1 MAASL
6 GKGARTR
13 ACPDHSGVISPDL
26 GDDPTDTPGLSSQ
39 EPSSEPLAGEE
50 WRRSWP
56 PPSYWIKV
64 GLALIGAVVA
74 LFLLGLLRG
83 TLLVV
88 LASFVLAI
96 GFQPAIGWFE
106 RRGMRRGL
114 GLALVLMSFLVI
126 FGVLAALAVPLIVT
140 QAGEML
146 SELPELIERLQAGD
160 GLIARL
166 AGMVDLD
173 RITTEGTSD
182 PVAALEVV
190 GSVAGFAFNFLTV
203 LLVTPY
209 FAMSMPGIKRWLVR
223 LLRPRHREDFLRL
236 LGESTDLIAN
246 FIVGNLIVSV
256 IAGVVTWVG
265 LTIIGVPYALAL
277 AAWVAITDLIPV
289 LGALLGAA
297 GVAAVSFAQG
307 PEALVWSLLL
317 LFAYQQ
323 VENFVIA
330 PRVMNKAVDLSPA
343 TVIIALMVGGSLA
356 GLVGALLAL
365 PLAALIKVVIEDY
378 VVQDRIDRV
387 RAEVASEQSS
397 GRRRRRG
404 RSRPLP

>member
-1 MAASL
+1 MNQERNGVADAADRES
-6 GKGARTR
+6 
-13 ACPDHSGVISPDL
+13 
-26 GDDPTDTPGLSSQ
+26 
-39 EPSSEPLAGEE
+39 
-50 WRRSWP
+50 WRDNWP

-74 LFLLGLLRG
+74 LFVLWILQGI
-83 TLLVV
+83 LLVIV
-88 LASFVLAI
+88 ASFVLAI
-96 GFQPAIGWFE
+96 GFQPAISWFE
-106 RRGMRRGL
+106 KRGMRRGL
-114 GLALVLMSFLVI
+114 GLALVLMGFLVV
-126 FGVLAALAVPLIVT
+126 FGGLLALALPLIIA
-140 QAGEML
+140 QIGEMI
-146 SELPELIERLQAGD
+146 EQLPALIERLQAGD
-160 GLIARL
+160 GLVARI
-166 AGMVDLD
+166 AGMIDVDQ
-173 RITTEGTSD
+173 ITTDGAAD
-182 PVAALEVV
+182 PMAAFEFV
-190 GSVAGFAFNFLTV
+190 GSIAGFAFNFLTV

-209 FAMSMPGIKRWLVR
+209 FAMAMPAIKRWLVR

-236 LGESTDLIAN
+236 LGESTDLMAN

-265 LTIIGVPYALAL
+265 LTLIGVPYALAL

-297 GVAAVSFAQG
+297 GVAAVAVVQS
-307 PEALVWSLLL
+307 PEALLWSMIL

-323 VENFVIA
+323 VENFLIA

-365 PLAALIKVVIEDY
+365 PLAALIKIVVDDFIVQGRIE
-378 VVQDRIDRV
+378 QV
-387 RAEVASEQSS
+387 RAEVANGE
-397 GRRRRRG
+397 GGARRRLRRG

>member
-1 MAASL
+1 LSL
-6 GKGARTR
+6 DNANSDAGGAT
-13 ACPDHSGVISPDL
+13 
-26 GDDPTDTPGLSSQ
+26 
-39 EPSSEPLAGEE
+39 EK
-50 WRRSWP
+50 WRDNWP

-64 GLALIGAVVA
+64 GLALIGALVGLYLV
-74 LFLLGLLRG
+74 GLLRG
-83 TLLVV
+83 ILL
-88 LASFVLAI
+88 LIIASFVLAI

-106 RRGMRRGL
+106 RRGVRRGL
-114 GLALVLMSFLVI
+114 GLAVVLMSLLVV
-126 FGVLAALAVPLIVT
+126 FGGLVALAVPQILT

-146 SELPELIERLQAGD
+146 EQFPALIERLQDGD

-166 AGMVDLD
+166 AGMIDVEQ
-173 RITTEGTSD
+173 ITTETTSD
-182 PVAALEVV
+182 PTAAFEVV
-190 GSVAGFAFNFLTV
+190 GSVAGFVFNFLTV

-223 LLRPRHREDFLRL
+223 LLRPKHREDFLKV
-236 LGESTDLIAN
+236 LGDSTDLMAN

-265 LTIIGVPYALAL
+265 LTLIGVPYALAL

-297 GVAAVSFAQG
+297 GVAAVAIVES
-307 PEALVWSLLL
+307 PDALLWSMLLL
-317 LFAYQQ
+317 LAYQQ
-323 VENFVIA
+323 VENFLIA
-330 PRVMNKAVDLSPA
+330 PRVMNRAVDLNPA

-365 PLAALIKVVIEDY
+365 PLAALIKIVIDDY
-378 VVQDRIDRV
+378 LVQGRLEQV
-387 RAEVASEQSS
+387 RAEVAEEQNS
-397 GRRRRRG
+397 GRRRWRG

>member
-1 MAASL
+1 
-6 GKGARTR
+6 
-13 ACPDHSGVISPDL
+13 VN
-26 GDDPTDTPGLSSQ
+26 Q
-39 EPSSEPLAGEE
+39 EPTGGANAAEREP
-50 WRRSWP
+50 WRDNWP

-74 LFLLGLLRG
+74 LFVLWILQGI
-83 TLLVV
+83 LLVIV
-88 LASFVLAI
+88 ASFVLAI
-96 GFQPAIGWFE
+96 GFQPAISWFE
-106 RRGMRRGL
+106 KRGMRRGL
-114 GLALVLMSFLVI
+114 GLALVLMGFLVV
-126 FGVLAALAVPLIVT
+126 FGGLLALALPLIIA
-140 QAGEML
+140 QIGEML
-146 SELPELIERLQAGD
+146 EQLPALIEQLQAGD
-160 GLIARL
+160 GLVARI
-166 AGMVDLD
+166 AGMIDVDQ
-173 RITTEGTSD
+173 ITTESTAD
-182 PVAALEVV
+182 PMAAFEVV

-209 FAMSMPGIKRWLVR
+209 FAMAMPAIKRWLVR

-236 LGESTDLIAN
+236 LGESTDLMAN

-265 LTIIGVPYALAL
+265 LTLIGVPYALAL

-297 GVAAVSFAQG
+297 GVAAVAVVQS
-307 PEALVWSLLL
+307 PEALLWSLVL
-317 LFAYQQ
+317 LFGYQQ

-365 PLAALIKVVIEDY
+365 PLAALIKIVVDEFIVQGRIE
-378 VVQDRIDRV
+378 QV
-387 RAEVASEQSS
+387 RAEVANGE
-397 GRRRRRG
+397 GGARRRSWRG